1 MSSGASS
8 SANPQNTGIPV
19 PTGDQVPAA
28 QDPINEFILEKFEVV
43 TTPLEL
49 YPPISNPVV
58 ATPRAGAFPR
68 NPVGRYR
75 AVFLAVNRMNIF
87 THIAAQTT
95 KEMDRKVRQNEVT
108 GQNAERYYRPVVTPE
123 EILIVL
129 GLQFI
134 FFQRRGLH
142 SIDDQFNQL
151 PESGAKFPI
160 SKKRYTAIMGCLTAD
175 FEQLATLLRD
185 SWQNAV
191 NPGTEFAVDETM
203 YAFTGRAPDCPKRYI
218 PRKPHR
224 NGLLTYAAAFKTAH
238 GPFVFDVRPDWVFN
252 RALNGRAALRD
263 IVKSWTWAANFHV
276 IVDAGFSG
284 EQEHHLLADLG
295 CKFTASIN
303 QGHKKWLV
311 DLLKQYCEREEHI
324 AVADA
329 FGLVW
334 SFARDTLEDAE
345 HFVVSNAFRRSVKRA
360 REEAI
365 NSEQVKNLAKVGI
378 RGLNQIADKFGLASQ
393 LNEFSQATHIAQAI
407 NLLVPEVEITPGG
420 ASSSNAAIAGDQP
433 QEQGDDLEKKTV
445 KQLQEIARGLR
456 LKVAGQSKPE
466 LVTRIRLAR
475 TITANE
481 RSATKEALQQG
492 RKKEG
497 RALHNKYKQVFNSI
511 DHHDAKWYDIQ
522 NHHDIH
528 HWKAKFV
535 MSLLISGVVN
545 ASVIYSHFEVR
556 QFKPFCYDLGAAL
569 IWE

>member
-1 MSSGASS
+1 M
-8 SANPQNTGIPV
+8 
-19 PTGDQVPAA
+19 
-28 QDPINEFILEKFEVV
+28 
-43 TTPLEL
+43 
-49 YPPISNPVV
+49 
-58 ATPRAGAFPR
+58 
-68 NPVGRYR
+68 
-75 AVFLAVNRMNIF
+75 
-87 THIAAQTT
+87 
-95 KEMDRKVRQNEVT
+95 
-108 GQNAERYYRPVVTPE
+108 
-123 EILIVL
+123 
-129 GLQFI
+129 GLQ
-134 FFQRRGLH
+134 QGLEQPRRPQG
-142 SIDDQFNQL
+142 
-151 PESGAKFPI
+151 
-160 SKKRYTAIMGCLTAD
+160 
-175 FEQLATLLRD
+175 
-185 SWQNAV
+185 
-191 NPGTEFAVDETM
+191 
-203 YAFTGRAPDCPKRYI
+203 
-218 PRKPHR
+218 
-224 NGLLTYAAAFKTAH
+224 
-238 GPFVFDVRPDWVFN
+238 
-252 RALNGRAALRD
+252 
-263 IVKSWTWAANFHV
+263 
-276 IVDAGFSG
+276 
-284 EQEHHLLADLG
+284 HHLLADLG

-535 MSLLISGVVN
+535 ISLLISGVVN

-556 QFKPFCYDLGAAL
+556 QFKPFCYA
-569 IWE
+569 WELL